1 MGRVRVVLYA
11 EGAGEVS
18 FSSLERGPGTSLLE
32 EELGAAHLLLRRA
45 LEDGRSIPEAA
56 VSFEEP
62 LRLRRGGRIARGSDL
77 LSSQRLRELL
87 TWPANPPDLAVVL
100 VDADGASDRFQT
112 LQRTAADRSVPHAIG
127 VAVQEFEAW
136 LIADHAAVKRA
147 LGTSPSG
154 PAEIETLPPGR
165 AKETLTRW
173 TAEAGKSQQE
183 REVRITIARICDL
196 THVSRRCSAFAA
208 FVADLSKR

>member
-1 MGRVRVVLYA
+1 MGQVRVVLYA

-18 FSSLERGPGTSLLE
+18 FSSLERSPGTSLLE
-32 EELGAAHLLLRRA
+32 EELGAAHLLIRRA
-45 LEDGRSIPEAA
+45 LEQGRGIPEAA

-87 TWPANPPDLAVVL
+87 TWPAHPPDLAVVL
-100 VDADGASDRFQT
+100 VDADGFLDRLQV
-112 LQRTAADRSVPHAIG
+112 LQRAVVDRSVPHAIG

-136 LIADHAAVKRA
+136 LISDHGAVKKA
-147 LGTSPSG
+147 LGASPSG

-183 REVRITIARICDL
+183 RDVRLTIARICDL
-196 THVSRRCSAFAA
+196 THVARRCAAFAA
-208 FVADLSKR
+208 FMADLASS